1 MNKTK
6 IFILIG
12 VIVLMVLSVLYILL
26 ARFRSAGTATRSTS
40 TMLIPTINPTIA
52 VESKFAKSGYAYP
65 NGEKLLDST
74 GDSGELP
81 ALEITSATQRA
92 NLSSTLPLKTEDFT
106 ISMDYKRAK
115 YVVTFTD
122 SNNQNNKREFE
133 QWLKSNYGGL
143 KIEEFIL
150 K

>member
-12 VIVLMVLSVLYILL
+12 IVILIALFLSYLL
-26 ARFRSAGTATRSTS
+26 LTRLRMAPSSVSSTS
-40 TMLIPTINPTIA
+40 TFLSPTVRPT
-52 VESKFAKSGYAYP
+52 VVVDNKFAKSDYAYP

-106 ISMDYKRAK
+106 ISMDYQQAK

-122 SNNQNNKREFE
+122 TNNQNNISEFE
-133 QWLKSNYGGL
+133 LWLKSNYGGL

>member
-6 IFILIG
+6 ILILIG
-12 VIVLMVLSVLYILL
+12 VIVLIALSLLYLL
-26 ARFRSAGTATRSTS
+26 LTRSRTVGLTTNSTS
-40 TMLIPTINPTIA
+40 TFLSPTVRPT
-52 VESKFAKSGYAYP
+52 VVVDSKFAKSGYAYP
-65 NGEKLLDST
+65 NGERLLDST

-81 ALEITSATQRA
+81 ALEITPATQRA
-92 NLSSTLPLKTEDFT
+92 NLSSSLPLKTEDFT

-115 YVVTFTD
+115 YVVIFTD
-122 SNNQNNKREFE
+122 SSNQNNKSEFE
-133 QWLKSNYGGL
+133 QWLKSKYGGL

>member
-12 VIVLMVLSVLYILL
+12 IVILIALFLSYLL
-26 ARFRSAGTATRSTS
+26 LTRLRMAPSSVSSTS
-40 TMLIPTINPTIA
+40 TSLSPTVRPT
-52 VESKFAKSGYAYP
+52 VVVDNKFAKSDYAYP
-65 NGEKLLDST
+65 NGEKLLDTT

-92 NLSSTLPLKTEDFT
+92 NLSSSLPLKTEDFT

-115 YVVTFTD
+115 YVVAFSD
-122 SNNQNNKREFE
+122 SSNQNNKSKFE

-143 KIEEFIL
+143 RIEEFIL